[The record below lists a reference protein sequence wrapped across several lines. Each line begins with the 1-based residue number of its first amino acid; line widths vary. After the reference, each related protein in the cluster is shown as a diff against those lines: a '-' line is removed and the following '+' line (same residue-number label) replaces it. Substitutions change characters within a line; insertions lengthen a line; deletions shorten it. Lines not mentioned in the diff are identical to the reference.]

1 MSSGSSVRWE
11 ERNVDASSSQP
22 LRHRVSVMRTF
33 LESDVDF
40 EWPAKFGECSGN
52 HCDIS
57 LDVGNIPLIWKKKI
71 SDKNASIDMYEA
83 DSDYRF
89 NKPFVVKTI
98 RETDSQKAR
107 KMTAKEVE
115 NMKDLRHPHVAAL
128 LGTFTY
134 QARLHILIFPAACC
148 DLHEFMKRM
157 SRGFEKDQV
166 ASHSD
171 GTSTVDSDTTISK
184 HLQNP
189 NVGSANKHREHD
201 AQEICSEPWP
211 LTIPVDEKN
220 ELLRTYFVCLSQ
232 ALSYL
237 HASGV
242 RHKDIKPANILI
254 DESGS
259 AILTDFGISRRF
271 PKHTPH
277 ATNNERNFTRKY
289 ASPEMMEDETTL
301 RDDPSDVFSL
311 GCVFLEMATLLLGK
325 NLHNLSDHYATIV
338 NDSSKEEAY
347 HCNLGSV
354 HSWID
359 YLRTSR
365 GFKPVQEHWL
375 PGDRNEVSGFNPSPD
390 NHMTA
395 ALVDIRQMLDET
407 PSNRPE
413 SEGLWQRFQHISA
426 TKCRDCD
433 PRRPLDIWKP
443 SARQQRDAQTG
454 LNNRRSLHAIE
465 EKDLKSRELSV
476 SGDIDS
482 TKLSARLILDRSLR
496 KSKNYSRHGNVRTR
510 SEPESPILQMNGD
523 IPEDRVEAA
532 GALSPRLRL
541 PHKEVMIREETRP
554 EVAQASA
561 RNSPADVVQGTSTD
575 IGHHLSH
582 NVESTRPQATN
593 IGLLNRRAVRQGQQS
608 RTPNQ
613 TRATVDENSVSE
625 MYTSP
630 QTRIIVYDVSQTI
643 AFETIF
649 ASLKGTCISPSQ
661 RLLMRR
667 CPNVAPDQDFK
678 RYRLPRF
685 RRKVEIGDKA
695 DLIAKVDL
703 GQLKPETKIRRWT
716 GRFPWIYVLNYAAQP
731 LQRRTG

>member
-1 MSSGSSVRWE
+1 MNSGSSVRWE

-22 LRHRVSVMRTF
+22 LRHRDSVMRTF

-89 NKPFVVKTI
+89 KKPFVVKTI

-128 LGTFTY
+128 LATFTY

-201 AQEICSEPWP
+201 AQEIYSEPWP

-259 AILTDFGISRRF
+259 VILTDFGISRRF

-338 NDSSKEEAY
+338 NVSSKEEAY

-365 GFKPVQEHWL
+365 GFEPVQEHWL
-375 PGDRNEVSGFNPSPD
+375 PGNRNEVSGFNPSPD

-433 PRRPLDIWKP
+433 PRRQLDIWKP
-443 SARQQRDAQTG
+443 SAKQQRDAQTG

-476 SGDIDS
+476 SGD
-482 TKLSARLILDRSLR
+482 
-496 KSKNYSRHGNVRTR
+496 N
-510 SEPESPILQMNGD
+510 
-523 IPEDRVEAA
+523 
-532 GALSPRLRL
+532 
-541 PHKEVMIREETRP
+541 KEVMTREETRP

-575 IGHHLSH
+575 TGHHLSH
-582 NVESTRPQATN
+582 NVESTRPQATK
-593 IGLLNRRAVRQGQQS
+593 IGLLNRRAVRQGLQS

-613 TRATVDENSVSE
+613 TRATVDENSVSELE

-703 GQLKPETKIRRWT
+703 GQLKPGTKIRRWT